1 MKLSPLSPLASL
13 LLLVAPMAAQ
23 ASISILP
30 FLPKDT
36 IMAVAA
42 PDLSM
47 SAAEFAQLPLA
58 KMWAEEDVQAFFADL
73 KAMAM
78 KQFDEGMKQAKEM
91 HAQGALP
98 FDPEQ
103 LMQLRL
109 RGATFAVTQMQM
121 TMGDFGPLPKFGMV
135 LHLDFGPS
143 SAKWM
148 SIIQTGL
155 GMMEQ
160 EAGEELVKTE
170 GKVGEITTMSF
181 TPKNARGMQMGL
193 NLAMVP
199 EGILIGTLSED
210 VAGIVDHMQ
219 KKSAILTQ
227 TAQYLATAKQID
239 VGGAECEMFMRPQPM
254 IDFAMGAMRMG
265 AEQGAFDGVDMD
277 GVDRA
282 MKAMGLTDLGA
293 MGAASKYVDGKAVT
307 QSFAGASKLSA
318 TMASKPID
326 TSFLKWVPKEA
337 VSFSSGGLDMMA
349 IYDMLDRGL
358 KAYDPEFAKEAL
370 AQLAEIEKQLG
381 FNIRGDLFGSLGDHY
396 ISWSMPMGSI
406 SSAPEMALLMKVTD
420 ETKLVNVIKSLAK
433 LSDGMVEIEEGEK
446 RGVKAY
452 QLRVNV
458 DPSEGMGMNPFDF
471 VQPTFAFKNGY
482 MVLGLSASDVKRV
495 FQRMDREDDPK
506 GDIRSN
512 KEYAAVAGSIPAG
525 VDSLSFTDWKVN
537 FESWYQIATGAL
549 AFVPISE
556 EVPIDMSLL
565 PDSATLT
572 KHLFGAV
579 SYTRSDSNGQHSVS
593 IGPFGPEAMLLIAGF
608 LGGAAAG
615 VASMRG
621 GF

>member
-1 MKLSPLSPLASL
+1 MKLSPISPLASL
-13 LLLVAPMAAQ
+13 LLLAAPVMAQ
-23 ASISILP
+23 GSISILP

-36 IMAVAA
+36 MMAVAA

-47 SAAEFAQLPLA
+47 SMTEFAQMPLA

-103 LMQLRL
+103 VMQLKL
-109 RGATFAVTQMQM
+109 RGATFAVTQMQL
-121 TMGDFGPLPKFGMV
+121 TMGDFGPMPKFGMV

-143 SAKWM
+143 APKWM
-148 SIIQTGL
+148 NVIQAGL

-160 EAGEELVKTE
+160 EAGDDMQKTE
-170 GKVGEITTMSF
+170 GKIGDIATLSYM
-181 TPKNARGMQMGL
+181 PKNGRGSEMGL

-199 EGILIGTLSED
+199 EGILIGTLGAD
-210 VAGIVDHMQ
+210 VQGIVDNMV
-219 KKSAILTQ
+219 KKSTVLTQ
-227 TAQYLATAKQID
+227 TAQYMATAKQID

-277 GVDRA
+277 GVERA
-282 MKAMGLTDLGA
+282 LKAMGLTDLGA
-293 MGAASKYVDGKAVT
+293 IGSASKYVDGKAVT
-307 QSFAGASKLSA
+307 QGFVSASKMTA
-318 TMASKPID
+318 TMVQKPID

-337 VSFSSGGLDMMA
+337 VGFSSGTVDAMSL
-349 IYDMLDRGL
+349 YDMLDRGL
-358 KAYDPEFAKEAL
+358 KAYDPEFAKQAMDQL
-370 AQLAEIEKQLG
+370 AQVEKQLG
-381 FNIRGDLFGSLGDHY
+381 FNIRNDFFGSLGNHY

-406 SSAPEMALLMKVTD
+406 SSAPEMAFLMKVND
-420 ETKLVNVIKSLAK
+420 EQKLVTVIKNLAK
-433 LSDGMVEIEEGEK
+433 MSDGMVEIEEGEK
-446 RGVKAY
+446 RGVMAY
-452 QLRVNV
+452 QLRVNF

-482 MVLGLSASDVKRV
+482 MVLGFSASDVKRV

-525 VDSLSFTDWKVN
+525 IDSVSFTDWKVS
-537 FESWYQIATGAL
+537 FESLYQIATGAL

-572 KHLFGAV
+572 KHLFGSV
-579 SYTRSDSNGQHSVS
+579 SYTKTDADGQHSFS
-593 IGPFGPEAMLLIAGF
+593 SGPFGPEAMLLV
-608 LGGAAAG
+608 GAVGVGVMTA